1 MSLWFKAYEVVL
13 KRSNHPLSDYLYELL
28 NFFLQLIFY
37 KPLTMIFKL
46 HFRSRMSSSGY
57 KLSSLWLVTLS
68 LPFSCQ

>member
-37 KPLTMIFKL
+37 K
-46 HFRSRMSSSGY
+46 S
-57 KLSSLWLVTLS
+57 
-68 LPFSCQ
+68 